1 GTGKSYV
8 TRLIVNDLISKRKK
22 FLLMAPTGIAAQ
34 NIGGQTIHSTLRIQE
49 SNSGYKTLAFSDTQ
63 FFKQLQKIDI
73 LIIEEISMVSA
84 LLFTFISEMFAKIH
98 ENTIAF
104 GGLSV
109 IAVGDLA
116 QLPPASG
123 LPVYKSSVWKLFYP
137 LFLRQPQRQ
146 NQDFLYYKALED
158 IRFGNITQKTH
169 NFLLQKFNESHQQK
183 TLEETLNTTY
193 IVGYRETAARFN
205 RMICNMLPVENDKF
219 WICDA
224 IDTIDGKQ
232 MDLTDTMQK
241 ILTIKEK
248 SNRGCCLEVK
258 LSIPK
263 ELHPK
268 FRDYPMCPEQMKQ
281 KEWIGKQRPDT
292 EKLIVT
298 LHDKDHYVIHYRNL
312 QQCIREGYVLEKVYR
327 VLGFEQSPW
336 MEPYIAMNT
345 QRRAKAKNAFEKDFW
360 KLMNNSVFG
369 KTMEDVRKRVN
380 IDLVRQV
387 GEEHRLRRL
396 ISDPAFV
403 SRKIFYGANLVAVHR
418 RQTNV
423 KLNKPEYVGSCILDL
438 SKYYMYD
445 FWYSYLKKKYGDK
458 VKLLYTDTDSLIIE
472 IETEN
477 IYQDMIN
484 DCDLFD
490 FSDYPKEHWVVKN
503 LPEDQWIIN
512 EEGKRV
518 LKNTKVIGKWKDE
531 NGGDRAIGYAGVRAK
546 CYSDCVLE
554 GKEDQPRTAQFLRS
568 YRHRMYRISQTK
580 RSVNPL
586 DTKLW
591 IAQDMETT
599 YLYGDCEIPEE

>member
-1 GTGKSYV
+1 HQGDMHDFFTAMKRGGMSLARRRIARANIPGLEGYDGK
-8 TRLIVNDLISKRKK
+8 KAKK
-22 FLLMAPTGIAAQ
+22 WLLYLDANNLYGWAMSQYLPTG
-34 NIGGQTIHSTLRIQE
+34 G
-49 SNSGYKTLAFSDTQ
+49 
-63 FFKQLQKIDI
+63 FKWLTSI
-73 LIIEEISMVSA
+73 
-84 LLFTFISEMFAKIH
+84 
-98 ENTIAF
+98 
-104 GGLSV
+104 
-109 IAVGDLA
+109 
-116 QLPPASG
+116 
-123 LPVYKSSVWKLFYP
+123 
-137 LFLRQPQRQ
+137 
-146 NQDFLYYKALED
+146 
-158 IRFGNITQKTH
+158 
-169 NFLLQKFNESHQQK
+169 
-183 TLEETLNTTY
+183 
-193 IVGYRETAARFN
+193 
-205 RMICNMLPVENDKF
+205 PVEPSSP
-219 WICDA
+219 
-224 IDTIDGKQ
+224 
-232 MDLTDTMQK
+232 LVQK

-268 FRDYPMCPEQMKQ
+268 FRDYPMCPERMKVPYDWYGSKQ

-292 EKLIVT
+292 EKLILT

-490 FSDYPKEHWVVKN
+490 FSDYPEEHWVVKN

-546 CYSDCVLE
+546 CYSVVCENSRKNMIKAKGLKKSLIKKELTHKIFEDCVLE
-554 GKEDQPRTAQFLRS
+554 GKEDQPRTAQFLR
-568 YRHRMYRISQTK
+568 
-580 RSVNPL
+580 
-586 DTKLW
+586 
-591 IAQDMETT
+591 
-599 YLYGDCEIPEE
+599 